1 MRDYL
6 SKKTA
11 NYLVDSIS
19 DYTYLSKLLSQ
30 RKQREYKELT
40 KEEVQEIFAYAFK
53 AIYGESSKVIIMLLV
68 ARLFNILL
76 PVAIVCFVFATL
88 RTVAGGTHMD
98 SFIKCLVATSIL
110 IIIPTYAVNKLS
122 LIYAFNSI
130 ELIVIV
136 AITYLIGIIVSNKY
150 APRDNVNKR
159 ITDSNEITKLK
170 NKTKMYITVISIVV
184 LIFMLINNKMIVLCL
199 CLGILL
205 EMFAI
210 TPIGVTILSNESE
223 SNNIAKSN

>member
-6 SKKTA
+6 SNKTA
-11 NYLVDSIS
+11 TYLVDSIS
-19 DYTYLSKLLSQ
+19 DYTYLSKILSQ
-30 RKQREYKELT
+30 KKQREYRELT
-40 KEEVQEIFAYAFK
+40 KDEIQEIFAYAFK
-53 AIYGESSKVIIMLLV
+53 AVYGESAKIIIMLLI

-98 SFIKCLVATSIL
+98 SFVKCLVATSIL
-110 IIIPTYAVNKLS
+110 IIIPTYIVNKLS
-122 LIYAFNSI
+122 LIYTFSSI

-136 AITYLIGIIVSNKY
+136 GFTFIIGSIVSNKY

-159 ITDSNEITKLK
+159 ITDSNEIIKLK
-170 NKTKMYITVISIVV
+170 KKTKMYIVSISVVAVIFI
-184 LIFMLINNKMIVLCL
+184 LISNQMIVLCL

-210 TPIGVTILSNESE
+210 TPRGAVILSSE
-223 SNNIAKSN
+223 EKQIV